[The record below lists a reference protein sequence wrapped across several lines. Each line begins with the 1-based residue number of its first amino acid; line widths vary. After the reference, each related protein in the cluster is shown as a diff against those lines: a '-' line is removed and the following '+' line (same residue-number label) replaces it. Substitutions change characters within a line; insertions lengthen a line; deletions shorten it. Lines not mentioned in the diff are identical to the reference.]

1 VESIVYFGLAKT
13 NIKGYEVDSPST
25 GKVNRIPYGQALL
38 SWTRNTT
45 SDFAS
50 SLEAKLD

>member
-13 NIKGYEVDSPST
+13 NIKGYEVDSPSP
-25 GKVNRIPYGQALL
+25 GKVNRIPYGKVLL

-45 SDFAS
+45 SDFC
-50 SLEAKLD
+50 LKLRS